1 MKKIAYLSLTA
12 LLFAA
17 CVSNTFDSSD
27 GANNQGNDVPAND
40 FDFSTSSDVNLTV
53 DYSASKPVAPV
64 FFRVFSEDPFKG
76 DELDPNIKPIYSNYT
91 DADGRF
97 SQSVELPSYATDLY
111 VFTGDFFV
119 DEQLMNV
126 QVTNNTASAIAGV
139 TRGVNRAV
147 ANRSLSQG
155 SGVLTNSLETLYQLS
170 YEVDYKTGD
179 KLDNQIY
186 NEWKTWLGKWD
197 ERTGRPNYLL
207 KEGDEGYSALT
218 FTEDEMQGIRQS
230 IAAAIVRKE
239 VCPGE
244 YRLSA
249 DLTLKEADAV
259 SVTLVGSNTCWNDCL
274 GYYYYTGEAPTDLKD
289 IHVIML
295 FPNTQDGHSQFV
307 NQPKYESN
315 YNGNIA
321 LERGDAVQLIYYP
334 HIAENSE
341 EDATPIFPAGTKIG
355 FLLKSNGW
363 GMQKPHDGIMY
374 HNGYSGAVKN
384 APVARQYNCWSSST
398 DGLSYCPR
406 NDGQNQY
413 DAGSV
418 KLPNPKGHSRT
429 AKFAYQKVDEDGN
442 PVGPQYAIVAFEDG
456 ANDEDYGDV
465 ILALK
470 PVGLFQKLPVP
481 ASRTTTSEGVYAYE
495 DLWPAAGDY
504 DMNDAVVEVKEDRVL
519 TMFTYNNRSFM
530 TKQTF
535 NLTTYQN
542 YVVNK
547 SGLALTLEPDPNYQP
562 TNIEMKKI
570 RPGATEPE
578 IVDFTTD
585 GNVYLLTDDIKKE
598 LNTTYILELTYEGGV
613 QTSKAAKIKPFI
625 YRDEDGDKRWEV
637 HIPMEAPTAK
647 MNTSYF
653 GTKDDKSDPANNLYY
668 VRAGNYPFAFFLSG
682 VSIDAFKD
690 NILLRDNE
698 KKAIDVFFPEFIEW
712 SISKGA
718 KNKKWYLHPATK
730 Q

>member
-1 MKKIAYLSLTA
+1 MKKIVFLSLTA

-17 CVSNTFDSSD
+17 CVSNNFDSFD
-27 GANNQGNDVPAND
+27 GANNRGNDDSVND
-40 FDFSTSSDVNLTV
+40 FDFSTSYDVNLTV

-64 FFRVFSEDPFKG
+64 FFRVFSEDPFNG
-76 DELDPNIKPIYSNYT
+76 DELDPNIKPVYSNYT
-91 DADGRF
+91 DGEGRF

-111 VFTGDFFV
+111 IFTGDFFI

-126 QVTNNTASAIAGV
+126 KVTNNSASAVAGA
-139 TRGVNRAV
+139 TRGINRAA
-147 ANRSLSQG
+147 ANRRVSQG

-186 NEWKTWLGKWD
+186 NEWKTWLGQWD
-197 ERTGRPNYLL
+197 DRTGRPDYLVKEDNVNYA
-207 KEGDEGYSALT
+207 ALT
-218 FTEDEMQGIRQS
+218 FNEDEMQGIRQS

-239 VCPGE
+239 VCPEE
-244 YRLSA
+244 YRQSA
-249 DLTLKEADAV
+249 DLTLKEAAAV

-274 GYYYYTGEAPTDLKD
+274 GYYYYTGDAPTNLKD
-289 IHVIML
+289 IHVVML

-307 NQPKYESN
+307 NQPKYGSN

-334 HIAENSE
+334 NIANNSE
-341 EDATPIFPAGTKIG
+341 EGATPIFPAGTKIG

-363 GMQKPHDGIMY
+363 GMQKPHDGIKY
-374 HNGYSGAVKN
+374 HNAYYQSYIPNSGINSKL
-384 APVARQYNCWSSST
+384 PRQYNCWSAST
-398 DGLSYCPR
+398 DGLSYCEP
-406 NDGQNQY
+406 NDEQNQL
-413 DAGSV
+413 DNGSM
-418 KLPNPKGHSRT
+418 KAPNPERKSRT
-429 AKFAYQKVDEDGN
+429 AKFAYEKDGQ
-442 PVGPQYAIVAFEDG
+442 QYAIVAFEDG

-470 PVGLFQKLPVP
+470 PVGLFQTLPVP
-481 ASRTTTSEGVYAYE
+481 SSRETTSEGVYAYE

-519 TMFTYNNRSFM
+519 TMFTYKNRTFM

-542 YVVNK
+542 YVELT
-547 SGLALTLEPDPNYQP
+547 SGLALTLETQKDYQP
-562 TNIEMKKI
+562 TSIAMKKI
-570 RPGATEPE
+570 LPGTSEPVE
-578 IVDFTTD
+578 ADFIKD
-585 GNVYLLTDDIKKE
+585 GNVYLLTDDFKGE
-598 LNTTYILELTYEGGV
+598 LHTTYILELTYEGGV

-625 YRDEDGDKRWEV
+625 YREEAGDKRWEV

-653 GTKDDKSDPANNLYY
+653 GTQDDKSDPANKLYY
-668 VRAGNYPFAFFLSG
+668 VRGGNYPFAFFLSG
-682 VSIDAFKD
+682 VSIDAFKN
-690 NILLRDNE
+690 NILLRSNE

-712 SISKGA
+712 STSKGS
-718 KNKKWYLHPATK
+718 KNKKWYLHPATVE
-730 Q
+730 